1 MATIKEVAQRAGVSV
16 TTVSRVL
23 NKRGY
28 ISQEMHDKIYATME
42 ELNYQ
47 PNEVARSL
55 TRRRTKIIGLLVP
68 SVDDPYFGEVTN
80 QLILA
85 AMRHGYKVMIYASD
99 GQNDRALEYVG
110 MLKANQVD
118 GIIISLR
125 SRELDALL
133 DDNLPV
139 VSFERIKVGRL
150 PTVLCDNHMGGR
162 IGVMVEL
169 SCPEVNDEV
178 KARSHD
184 LVMHI
189 AAANPQF
196 VRRDEVPT
204 DNLEK
209 EREVL
214 TQQALNEGKPA
225 KIVERMV
232 EGRIEKYYK
241 EVCLLEQPFVK
252 DPDINVTKMLGGK
265 ADVVRFVRFERGE
278 GLEKRQD
285 NLAADIAAEQAKMKK

>member
-68 SVDDPYFGEVTN
+68 SVDDPYFGEVVN

-162 IGVMVEL
+162 M
-169 SCPEVNDEV
+169 
-178 KARSHD
+178 
-184 LVMHI
+184 
-189 AAANPQF
+189 
-196 VRRDEVPT
+196 
-204 DNLEK
+204 
-209 EREVL
+209 
-214 TQQALNEGKPA
+214 
-225 KIVERMV
+225 
-232 EGRIEKYYK
+232 
-241 EVCLLEQPFVK
+241 
-252 DPDINVTKMLGGK
+252 
-265 ADVVRFVRFERGE
+265 
-278 GLEKRQD
+278 
-285 NLAADIAAEQAKMKK
+285 AAE

>member
-68 SVDDPYFGEVTN
+68 SVDDPYFGEAVN

-99 GQNDRALEYVG
+99 GRNDRALEYVG

-150 PTVLCDNHMGGR
+150 PDGALRQPHGRPHGGGGTACQR
-162 IGVMVEL
+162 KQAPGDDRGRARQAAPGV
-169 SCPEVNDEV
+169 
-178 KARSHD
+178 
-184 LVMHI
+184 
-189 AAANPQF
+189 
-196 VRRDEVPT
+196 
-204 DNLEK
+204 
-209 EREVL
+209 
-214 TQQALNEGKPA
+214 
-225 KIVERMV
+225 
-232 EGRIEKYYK
+232 
-241 EVCLLEQPFVK
+241 
-252 DPDINVTKMLGGK
+252 
-265 ADVVRFVRFERGE
+265 
-278 GLEKRQD
+278 
-285 NLAADIAAEQAKMKK
+285 

>member
-68 SVDDPYFGEVTN
+68 SVDDPYFGEVVN

-125 SRELDALL
+125 SRELDCWTTTFR
-133 DDNLPV
+133 
-139 VSFERIKVGRL
+139 SF
-150 PTVLCDNHMGGR
+150 P
-162 IGVMVEL
+162 
-169 SCPEVNDEV
+169 SS
-178 KARSHD
+178 ASRSAD
-184 LVMHI
+184 CRRCFVTTI
-189 AAANPQF
+189 WAAAW
-196 VRRDEVPT
+196 RRR
-204 DNLEK
+204 NCS
-209 EREVL
+209 
-214 TQQALNEGKPA
+214 PA
-225 KIVERMV
+225 EASAR
-232 EGRIEKYYK
+232 
-241 EVCLLEQPFVK
+241 
-252 DPDINVTKMLGGK
+252 
-265 ADVVRFVRFERGE
+265 
-278 GLEKRQD
+278 
-285 NLAADIAAEQAKMKK
+285 

>member
-55 TRRRTKIIGLLVP
+55 TRRITKIIGLLVP
-68 SVDDPYFGEVTN
+68 SVDDPYFGEVVN

-150 PTVLCDNHMGGR
+150 PPRSERRKPQSGRWCRTRRPHPGTYRAPVWPIWNNRRAGCRSPWFQKCVL
-162 IGVMVEL
+162 
-169 SCPEVNDEV
+169 
-178 KARSHD
+178 
-184 LVMHI
+184 
-189 AAANPQF
+189 
-196 VRRDEVPT
+196 
-204 DNLEK
+204 
-209 EREVL
+209 
-214 TQQALNEGKPA
+214 PA
-225 KIVERMV
+225 H
-232 EGRIEKYYK
+232 
-241 EVCLLEQPFVK
+241 
-252 DPDINVTKMLGGK
+252 
-265 ADVVRFVRFERGE
+265 AH
-278 GLEKRQD
+278 
-285 NLAADIAAEQAKMKK
+285 A

>member
-68 SVDDPYFGEVTN
+68 SVDDPYFGEVVN

-162 IGVMVEL
+162 MAAEELLASGSKRPVM
-169 SCPEVNDEV
+169 
-178 KARSHD
+178 
-184 LVMHI
+184 I
-189 AAANPQF
+189 AA
-196 VRRDEVPT
+196 VHDK
-204 DNLEK
+204 L
-209 EREVL
+209 L
-214 TQQALNEGKPA
+214 PA
-225 KIVERMV
+225 
-232 EGRIEKYYK
+232 Y
-241 EVCLLEQPFVK
+241 
-252 DPDINVTKMLGGK
+252 D
-265 ADVVRFVRFERGE
+265 RFVGFCSVMREH
-278 GLEKRQD
+278 GLEERIFETKEND
-285 NLAADIAAEQAKMKK
+285 SLHGDYS